1 MKLNFI
7 SELMFRLLFFFTE
20 LLQANYMKCGAS
32 DENLLALRSINFS
45 TGGSHLTND
54 KSSVLLI
61 Y

>member
-1 MKLNFI
+1 
-7 SELMFRLLFFFTE
+7 MFKLLFFFTE
-20 LLQANYMKCGAS
+20 LLQANCMKCGAS